1 MSWCV
6 DSFMMYC
13 KNMRIEMEKNLVG
26 RLKELISGL
35 NDDDLW
41 ELYEFVDDLMIMRLN
56 LQIMQEDSG
65 DN

>member
-1 MSWCV
+1 MSWYV
-6 DSFMMYC
+6 DLFTMYC
-13 KNMRIEMEKNLVG
+13 KSMRIEMEKNLVG

>member
-1 MSWCV
+1 MNWCV
-6 DSFMMYC
+6 DSFTMYC
-13 KNMRIEMEKNLVG
+13 KSMRIEMEKNLVG

>member
-6 DSFMMYC
+6 DSFTMYC
-13 KNMRIEMEKNLVG
+13 KSMRIEMEKNLVG

>member
-1 MSWCV
+1 MNWYV

-13 KNMRIEMEKNLVG
+13 KSMRIEMEKNLVG

>member
-1 MSWCV
+1 
-6 DSFMMYC
+6 
-13 KNMRIEMEKNLVG
+13 MRIEMEKNLVG